1 MDPDTLL
8 YDVPPALLE
17 SFHRIMDGGGDT
29 LGWRG
34 LAVRILPSYLELRML
49 ERLEAAGRSPSSE
62 LLWSWAQQNKRV
74 RDLQKVL
81 QDMGHLRAL
90 QLFQGPAQV
99 SESPSPPSDLPGEST
114 GQMSAAE
121 VKESPQP
128 EASSSSQPSIP
139 MWSAAENHT
148 AGLTFQD
155 VIEGTRSFH
164 PETRIAEGHFA
175 NVYRARIGSNTF
187 AVKLF
192 KQINGVSWKKLWD
205 AFRKEMEIHHM
216 YQHPNI
222 VELLDCFSDEDHY
235 CLVYPYLPNGSL
247 YHRLHPQDGE
257 PPLFWEERLT
267 IIKGIAKALHHLHMA
282 RPCQVICGNVSSG
295 NILLDDA
302 LQPKLSDFGLARL
315 RPYSASQQCTITL
328 DMGSHSNPG
337 YLPEEYIRDGKLSF
351 SLDVYSFGMVIMET
365 VTGRKV
371 IEDAPKQ
378 QLLRDLL
385 VTEVE
390 NSGGVDSCLRF
401 LDETAGRWPT
411 AMAVSLL
418 ALALECTA
426 SPPRLR
432 PSMENVLLT
441 LSQLLPPPRCPL
453 ADQPRSL
460 HDEAAVSAPQSPS
473 SSIPVEHDEQ
483 RSPLAS
489 LSLTGP
495 CEYSQSEVAYL
506 SDTMGAHREAE
517 PDLYGS
523 LPVECSC
530 SAEAAGQACED
541 CRANRMASD
550 FAESPQYSSMVE
562 NKAKRRLRD
571 KLSLYNKGLV
581 HTEELFSEAGLQ

>member
-1 MDPDTLL
+1 MCH
-8 YDVPPALLE
+8 
-17 SFHRIMDGGGDT
+17 FHS
-29 LGWRG
+29 
-34 LAVRILPSYLELRML
+34 V
-49 ERLEAAGRSPSSE
+49 
-62 LLWSWAQQNKRV
+62 
-74 RDLQKVL
+74 
-81 QDMGHLRAL
+81 
-90 QLFQGPAQV
+90 
-99 SESPSPPSDLPGEST
+99 
-114 GQMSAAE
+114 
-121 VKESPQP
+121 
-128 EASSSSQPSIP
+128 
-139 MWSAAENHT
+139 
-148 AGLTFQD
+148 
-155 VIEGTRSFH
+155 
-164 PETRIAEGHFA
+164 
-175 NVYRARIGSNTF
+175 
-187 AVKLF
+187 
-192 KQINGVSWKKLWD
+192 
-205 AFRKEMEIHHM
+205 
-216 YQHPNI
+216 
-222 VELLDCFSDEDHY
+222 
-235 CLVYPYLPNGSL
+235 
-247 YHRLHPQDGE
+247 DGE

-282 RPCQVICGNVSSG
+282 RPCPVICGNVSSE

-328 DMGSHSNPG
+328 DTGSHSNPG

-371 IEDAPKQ
+371 IDKQ

-401 LDETAGRWPT
+401 LDETAGCWPT

-426 SPPRLR
+426 SRHRLR

-473 SSIPVEHDEQ
+473 SSIHVEHDEQ

-506 SDTMGAHREAE
+506 SETMGAHGEAE

-550 FAESPQYSSMVE
+550 LAESPQYSSLVE
-562 NKAKRRLRD
+562 NEAKSRLRD
-571 KLSLYNKGLV
+571 KLSLYSKGLV
-581 HTEELFSEAGLQ
+581 HSEELFSEAGLQ